1 MPTQTKST
9 PKSTPK
15 TANGVEGIVE
25 RVVDFGRRAG
35 HNYLD
40 TAEQASYR
48 VADVQQQLGGQSPIK
63 WIGDVTEAQADVMR
77 EVTQAYV
84 SAGRKLI
91 G

>member
-1 MPTQTKST
+1 MATQTKST
-9 PKSTPK
+9 PKPSQ
-15 TANGVEGIVE
+15 NGVEGLVE
-25 RVVDFGRRAG
+25 RVVDFARKTG

-40 TAEQASYR
+40 TAEEASNR
-48 VADVQQQLGGQSPIK
+48 IADFQQQLGGQSPVK
-63 WIGDVTEAQADVMR
+63 WVGDVTETQADVMR

>member
-1 MPTQTKST
+1 MATQTKST
-9 PKSTPK
+9 AKQSTD
-15 TANGVEGIVE
+15 GLESIVE
-25 RVVDFGRRAG
+25 RVVDFGRKAG

-48 VADVQQQLGGQSPIK
+48 VADFQQSLGGQSPIK

-77 EVTQAYV
+77 QVTEAYA

>member
-9 PKSTPK
+9 PKSTQ
-15 TANGVEGIVE
+15 NGVEGLVD
-25 RVVDFGRRAG
+25 RVVDFARKSS

-48 VADVQQQLGGQSPIK
+48 IADFQQQLGGQSPVK
-63 WIGDVTEAQADVMR
+63 WVGDVTEAQADVMR